1 MSAFETQPRHVRF
14 VPQAESCTA
23 AKPSLFHDLIWSRAA
38 AVVFCPLSA
47 NQRLAWLVAATVA
60 VCSVHSPG
68 PGLARMVAAM
78 AASCSEHFPGLE
90 LAWFVP
96 GTAAFR
102 FERSLGHSVARP
114 SSGNT
119 SCKLSIVSCA
129 ASPGTS
135 RHRFPFAAQH
145 KAFAH
150 PARTML
156 GGRLLSLKV
165 SCRLC
170 QLDSISMSLSL
181 PLVRPPLVRPSCFSR
196 DVRRH

>member
-1 MSAFETQPRHVRF
+1 MVGPLCANRYSIASSGREQQRWNFKAECFAR
-14 VPQAESCTA
+14 PQ
-23 AKPSLFHDLIWSRAA
+23 L
-38 AVVFCPLSA
+38 
-47 NQRLAWLVAATVA
+47 NQGLAWSVAATVA

-96 GTAAFR
+96 GTAAFCL
-102 FERSLGHSVARP
+102 EHSLGHSAARP

-119 SCKLSIVSCA
+119 SCKLSIIPCA

-135 RHRFPFAAQH
+135 RPRFPFAPQH

-150 PARTML
+150 PVRTML
-156 GGRLLSLKV
+156 GGRFLSLEV
-165 SCRLC
+165 SCRL
-170 QLDSISMSLSL
+170 
-181 PLVRPPLVRPSCFSR
+181 
-196 DVRRH
+196 

>member
-1 MSAFETQPRHVRF
+1 MSAVVISGHFI
-14 VPQAESCTA
+14 AS
-23 AKPSLFHDLIWSRAA
+23 SR
-38 AVVFCPLSA
+38 CPLYPRKRTSIERVGMSA
-47 NQRLAWLVAATVA
+47 LCQKRTHALQQNRRYSLALSGREQLRWNFEAECFARPQLNQGLAWSVAATVA
-60 VCSVHSPG
+60 LCSVHSPG

-96 GTAAFR
+96 GTAAFCLEHS
-102 FERSLGHSVARP
+102 FGHSAARP

-119 SCKLSIVSCA
+119 SCKLSIIPCA

-135 RHRFPFAAQH
+135 RPRFPFAARH

-156 GGRLLSLKV
+156 GGRFLSLQV
-165 SCRLC
+165 SCRL
-170 QLDSISMSLSL
+170 
-181 PLVRPPLVRPSCFSR
+181 
-196 DVRRH
+196 